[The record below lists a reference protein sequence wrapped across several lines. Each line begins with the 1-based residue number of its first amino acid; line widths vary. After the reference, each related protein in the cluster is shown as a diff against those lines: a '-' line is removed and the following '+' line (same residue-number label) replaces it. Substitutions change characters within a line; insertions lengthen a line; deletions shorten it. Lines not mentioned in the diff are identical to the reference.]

1 MLGELGPFTAFIQFS
16 NKHKERKCFALSG
29 LYLIFYQTQNET
41 KVSVWKIVWSLG
53 ALVVALLV
61 ERMPL
66 IPEVAV
72 RIIGKFN

>member
-41 KVSVWKIVWSLG
+41 KVSVWKKVWSLG

-61 ERMPL
+61 ERIPL
-66 IPEVAV
+66 IPEVAD
-72 RIIGKFN
+72 